1 MKKKLVILSIGML
14 PLVATHAQQ
23 QDTTLVRTVVVEN
36 EYNPTVMD
44 ASKINVLP
52 KVEEPT
58 VPKTHIDYA
67 NSIRPLSAWNYQAM
81 QPIVKDWKAD
91 AAYRGYLRAGYGN
104 NGNVDARLGYLW
116 DISKKDRLN
125 LSASFG
131 GWNGDMRGWH
141 WQENNWMGNDWT
153 SRLYNTQVGLDYKH
167 AFKKVDLMLGGKY
180 RSQVFTYMPI
190 SNWIYDEIPG
200 ETAYRAPATTRQ
212 HQTLGNGYIGF
223 ASTDKD
229 MPIQFAAEV
238 GMRYFKMKYATM
250 YQKDGNE
257 NNLYVKGNVWKKIDD
272 ESRAG
277 LKVKFDNYSYSS
289 ESMDGATALDLNPHY
304 GYENDDWRVRLG
316 ANVDWWSGVY
326 NIGTGDENKIY
337 VSPDLSMEHFFA
349 DSYVFYAKAGGG
361 RQTNSFYQLTTQYSP
376 YWITRDL
383 LLTYVALDAALGIKG
398 SPVNG
403 LWFNLSGGYKITE
416 NDFVPVGLTAD
427 YDAYFASVTD
437 CKTKLFYGTGELKY
451 DFKDV
456 WNMYLKGTY
465 YSWKAEDMMLS
476 STPDAVDSDALGLL
490 PEFEINAGV
499 GFKVLEGLKV
509 NVGYDLVKRRDGD
522 RYDPISNLHAGAD
535 YALLKNVSIFAK
547 VNNLLNK
554 EYVRHDGYP
563 AQKLNLL
570 AGVSIQF

>member
-1 MKKKLVILSIGML
+1 MKKKIVIASMGMCAFL
-14 PLVATHAQQ
+14 ATYAQQ

-36 EYNPTVMD
+36 QYNPTVMD

-58 VPKTHIDYA
+58 VPKAHIDYA
-67 NSIRPLSAWNYQAM
+67 NSVRPVASWANQSM
-81 QPIVKDWKAD
+81 NPIVRDWTPD

-104 NGNVDARLGYLW
+104 NGNVDAQLGYLW

-125 LSASFG
+125 VVASLN
-131 GWNGDMRGWH
+131 GWNGEMRGYN
-141 WQENNWMGNDWT
+141 WQDNNWIGNDWT

-167 AFKKVDLMLGGKY
+167 AFKKMDLMLGGKY
-180 RSQVFTYMPI
+180 RSQVFTYMPMK
-190 SNWIYDEIPG
+190 YDEVSS
-200 ETAYRAPATTRQ
+200 ETAYPAPSTTHQ
-212 HQTLGNGYIGF
+212 HQTLANGYIGF

-238 GMRYFKMKYATM
+238 GMRYFNMKYATM

-257 NNLYVKGNVWKKIDD
+257 NNLYIKGNVWKKIGD

-289 ESMDGATALDLNPHY
+289 ESVDGATAVDLNPYY

-316 ANVDWWSGVY
+316 ANVDWWSGMHD
-326 NIGTGDENKIY
+326 GDENKIY
-337 VSPDLSMEHFFA
+337 VSPDVSVEHFFA
-349 DSYVFYAKAGGG
+349 DSYVFYAKADGG
-361 RQTNSFYQLTTQYSP
+361 RRINSFYQLTTQYSP
-376 YWITRDL
+376 YWMTREL
-383 LLTYVALDAALGIKG
+383 LPTYVTLDAALGVKG
-398 SPVNG
+398 SPMNG

-416 NDFVPVGLTAD
+416 NDFVPVGLTTD
-427 YDAYFASVTD
+427 YDAYFANVTG

-465 YSWKAEDMMLS
+465 YSWKSEGMMLS
-476 STPDAVDSDALGLL
+476 SAPNAENRDECGLL

-509 NVGYDLVKRRDGD
+509 NVGYDFVKRRDGD
-522 RYDPISNLHAGAD
+522 RYEPISNLYAGAD

-570 AGVSIQF
+570 AGVSLQF

>member
-1 MKKKLVILSIGML
+1 MKKKLIIAGLGML
-14 PLVATHAQQ
+14 PWLAASAQQ

-58 VPKTHIDYA
+58 VPKTHIDYSA
-67 NSIRPLSAWNYQAM
+67 TVRPVSAWNYQAM
-81 QPIVKDWKAD
+81 NPIVKEWKAD

-104 NGNVDARLGYLW
+104 NGNVDAQLGYLW

-125 LSASFG
+125 LEASFG

-180 RSQVFTYMPI
+180 RSQVFNYMPHVMAEFMCGTGR
-190 SNWIYDEIPG
+190 SF
-200 ETAYRAPATTRQ
+200 TTHQ
-212 HQTLGNGYIGF
+212 HQTLANGYIGF
-223 ASTDKD
+223 ASTNKD
-229 MPIQFAAEV
+229 VPIQFTAEA

-250 YQKDGNE
+250 YQKEGNE
-257 NNLYVKGNVWKKIDD
+257 NNLYVKGDVWKKIGD

-289 ESMDGATALDLNPHY
+289 EEVDGSTAVDLNPYY

-337 VSPDLSMEHFFA
+337 VSPDVSVEHFFA
-349 DSYVFYAKAGGG
+349 DSYVLYAKAGGG

-376 YWITRDL
+376 YWMTQEL
-383 LLTYVALDAALGIKG
+383 LPTYVTLDAALGVKG
-398 SPVNG
+398 SPMNG
-403 LWFNLSGGYKITE
+403 LWFHLSGGYKITE

-465 YSWKAEDMMLS
+465 YSWKSEGMMLS
-476 STPDAVDSDALGLL
+476 STPDAADLDALGLL
-490 PEFEINAGV
+490 PEFEINVGV
-499 GFKVLEGLKV
+499 GIKVLEGLKV

-570 AGVSIQF
+570 AGVSLQF

>member
-1 MKKKLVILSIGML
+1 MKKKLIIAGLGML
-14 PLVATHAQQ
+14 PWLAVSAQQ

-58 VPKTHIDYA
+58 VPKTHIDYSA
-67 NSIRPLSAWNYQAM
+67 TVRPVSAWNYQAM
-81 QPIVKDWKAD
+81 NPIVKEWKAD
-91 AAYRGYLRAGYGN
+91 AAYRGYLRGGYGN
-104 NGNVDARLGYLW
+104 NGNVDAQLGYLW

-125 LSASFG
+125 LEASFG

-180 RSQVFTYMPI
+180 RSQVFNYMPHVMAEFMCGTGR
-190 SNWIYDEIPG
+190 SF
-200 ETAYRAPATTRQ
+200 TTHQ
-212 HQTLGNGYIGF
+212 HQTLANGYIGF

-229 MPIQFAAEV
+229 MPIQFAAEA

-257 NNLYVKGNVWKKIDD
+257 NNLYVKGDVWKKIGD

-289 ESMDGATALDLNPHY
+289 ESMDGATAVDLNPYY

-326 NIGTGDENKIY
+326 DLGTGDENKLY
-337 VSPDLSMEHFFA
+337 VSPDVSVEHFFA

-376 YWITRDL
+376 YWMTRDL
-383 LLTYVALDAALGIKG
+383 LPTYVALDAALGIKG

-403 LWFNLSGGYKITE
+403 LWFHLSGGYKITE
-416 NDFVPVGLTAD
+416 NDFVPVDLTVD
-427 YDAYFASVTD
+427 YDAYFASVID

-465 YSWKAEDMMLS
+465 YSWKSEGMMLS
-476 STPDAVDSDALGLL
+476 STPDAPDLDALGLL
-490 PEFEINAGV
+490 PEFEINVGV
-499 GFKVLEGLKV
+499 GIKLLEGLKV

-535 YALLKNVSIFAK
+535 YTLLKNVSIFAK

-570 AGVSIQF
+570 AGVSLQF

>member
-1 MKKKLVILSIGML
+1 MKKKLIIAGLGML
-14 PLVATHAQQ
+14 PWLAAFAQQ

-58 VPKTHIDYA
+58 VPKTHIDYSA
-67 NSIRPLSAWNYQAM
+67 TVRPVSAWNYQAM
-81 QPIVKDWKAD
+81 NPIVKEWKAD

-104 NGNVDARLGYLW
+104 NGNVDAQLGYLW

-125 LSASFG
+125 LEASFG
-131 GWNGDMRGWH
+131 GWNGDMRGWN
-141 WQENNWMGNDWT
+141 WQEDSWMGNDWT

-180 RSQVFTYMPI
+180 RSQVFNYMPHVMAEFMCGTGR
-190 SNWIYDEIPG
+190 SF
-200 ETAYRAPATTRQ
+200 TTHQ
-212 HQTLGNGYIGF
+212 HQTLANGYIGF

-229 MPIQFAAEV
+229 MPIQFAAEA

-257 NNLYVKGNVWKKIDD
+257 NNLYVKGDVWKKIGD

-289 ESMDGATALDLNPHY
+289 ESMDGATAVDLNPYY

-326 NIGTGDENKIY
+326 DLGTGDENKLY
-337 VSPDLSMEHFFA
+337 VSPDVSVEHFFA

-376 YWITRDL
+376 YWMTRGL
-383 LLTYVALDAALGIKG
+383 LPTYVALDAALGIKG

-403 LWFNLSGGYKITE
+403 LWFHLSGGYKITE

-427 YDAYFASVTD
+427 YDAYFASVIH

-465 YSWKAEDMMLS
+465 YSWKAEGMMLS
-476 STPDAVDSDALGLL
+476 TTPDAADQDVLGLL

-570 AGVSIQF
+570 AGVSLQF

>member
-1 MKKKLVILSIGML
+1 MKKKLIIAGLGML
-14 PLVATHAQQ
+14 PCLAASAQQ

-58 VPKTHIDYA
+58 VPKTHIDYSA
-67 NSIRPLSAWNYQAM
+67 TVRPVSAWNYQAM
-81 QPIVKDWKAD
+81 NPIVKEWKAD

-104 NGNVDARLGYLW
+104 NGNVDAQLGYLW

-125 LSASFG
+125 LEASFG
-131 GWNGDMRGWH
+131 GWNGDMRGWN
-141 WQENNWMGNDWT
+141 WQEDSWMGNDWT

-180 RSQVFTYMPI
+180 RSQVFNYMPHVMAEFMCGTGR
-190 SNWIYDEIPG
+190 SF
-200 ETAYRAPATTRQ
+200 TTHQ
-212 HQTLGNGYIGF
+212 HQTLANGYIGF

-229 MPIQFAAEV
+229 MPIQFAAEA

-257 NNLYVKGNVWKKIDD
+257 NNLYVKGDVWKKIGD

-289 ESMDGATALDLNPHY
+289 ESMDGATAVDLNPYY

-337 VSPDLSMEHFFA
+337 VSPDVSVEHFFA

-376 YWITRDL
+376 YWMTRGL
-383 LLTYVALDAALGIKG
+383 LPTYVALDAALGIKG

-403 LWFNLSGGYKITE
+403 LWFHLSGGYKITE

-427 YDAYFASVTD
+427 YDAYFASVIH

-465 YSWKAEDMMLS
+465 YSWKAEGMMLS
-476 STPDAVDSDALGLL
+476 TTPDAADQDVLGLL

-570 AGVSIQF
+570 AGVSLQF

>member
-1 MKKKLVILSIGML
+1 MKKKLIIAGLGML
-14 PLVATHAQQ
+14 PWLAASAQQ

-58 VPKTHIDYA
+58 VPKTHIDYSA
-67 NSIRPLSAWNYQAM
+67 TVRPVSAWNYQAM
-81 QPIVKDWKAD
+81 NPIVKEWKAD

-104 NGNVDARLGYLW
+104 NGNVDAQLGYLW

-125 LSASFG
+125 LEASFG

-180 RSQVFTYMPI
+180 RSQVFNYMPHVMAEFMCGTGR
-190 SNWIYDEIPG
+190 SF
-200 ETAYRAPATTRQ
+200 TTHQ
-212 HQTLGNGYIGF
+212 HQTLANGYIGF

-229 MPIQFAAEV
+229 MPIQFAAEA

-257 NNLYVKGNVWKKIDD
+257 NNLYVKGDVWKKIGD

-289 ESMDGATALDLNPHY
+289 ESMDGATAVDLNPYY

-337 VSPDLSMEHFFA
+337 VSPDVSVEHFFA

-376 YWITRDL
+376 YWMTRDL
-383 LLTYVALDAALGIKG
+383 LPTYVALDAALGVKG
-398 SPVNG
+398 SPMNG

-465 YSWKAEDMMLS
+465 YSWKSEGMMLS
-476 STPDAVDSDALGLL
+476 TTPDAADLDVLGLL

-570 AGVSIQF
+570 AGVSLQF

>member
-1 MKKKLVILSIGML
+1 MKKKLIIAGLGML
-14 PLVATHAQQ
+14 PWLAASAQQ

-58 VPKTHIDYA
+58 VPKTHIDYSA
-67 NSIRPLSAWNYQAM
+67 TVRPVSAWNYQAM
-81 QPIVKDWKAD
+81 NPIVKEWKAD

-104 NGNVDARLGYLW
+104 NGNVDAQLGYLW

-125 LSASFG
+125 LEASFG

-141 WQENNWMGNDWT
+141 WQENNWMNNDWN

-180 RSQVFTYMPI
+180 RSQVFNYMPHVMADTSLI
-190 SNWIYDEIPG
+190 CGTGRSF
-200 ETAYRAPATTRQ
+200 TTRQ
-212 HQTLGNGYIGF
+212 HQTLANGYIGF

-229 MPIQFAAEV
+229 MPIQFAAEA

-257 NNLYVKGNVWKKIDD
+257 NNLYIKGDVWKKIGD

-289 ESMDGATALDLNPHY
+289 EEVDGATAVDLNPYY

-316 ANVDWWSGVY
+316 ANVDWWGGVY

-337 VSPDLSMEHFFA
+337 VSPDLSVEHFFA
-349 DSYVFYAKAGGG
+349 DSYVFYAKAEGG

-376 YWITRDL
+376 YWMTREL
-383 LLTYVALDAALGIKG
+383 LPTYVTLDAALGVKG
-398 SPVNG
+398 SPMNG
-403 LWFNLSGGYKITE
+403 LWFHLSGGYKITE
-416 NDFVPVGLTAD
+416 NDFVPVGLTVD

-465 YSWKAEDMMLS
+465 YSWKSEGMMLS
-476 STPDAVDSDALGLL
+476 STPDAPDLDALGLL
-490 PEFEINAGV
+490 PEFEINVGV
-499 GFKVLEGLKV
+499 GIKLVEGLKM

-522 RYDPISNLHAGAD
+522 RFDPISNLHAGAD

-570 AGVSIQF
+570 AGVSLQF